1 MKTTTKK
8 NSTKSKL
15 VSMKEIK
22 NIEQHIQKRA
32 YEIYLNR
39 GDAPGNAEND
49 WLRAEYEFKFS
60 VN

>member
-22 NIEQHIQKRA
+22 NIEQQIQKRA

-39 GDAPGNAEND
+39 GDAPGNAVND
-49 WLRAEYEFKFS
+49 WLRAEYEFVFS

>member
-8 NSTKSKL
+8 NITKSKL

-22 NIEQHIQKRA
+22 NIEQQIQKRA

-39 GDAPGNAEND
+39 GDAPGNEVND